1 MPHSAALTFS
11 WTTRIPQQLP
21 TSSRVPLPIFW
32 LTRIPSSRN
41 QRQVTF
47 RSLFSFLV
55 NQGSKPQ
62 LPASSRIRLRTFWLI
77 RIPSSSNQR
86 QAAFR
91 SLVLFLANHYSLPTA
106 TNQKQKSAPVFLDNQ
121 NFQLTQSM
129 TSGVPQP
136 SLLPG
141 SSKFPTT
148 SANQQQSSAAD
159 FLGNHDSQQQQPT
172 TSGIPQPC
180 LLSAQ
185 PGFASSYRPA
195 AELRCRFSG

>member
-32 LTRIPSSRN
+32 LTRIPRSRN

-62 LPASSRIRLRTFWLI
+62 LPTSSRIRLRTFWLI

-91 SLVLFLANHYSLPTA
+91 SLVFFPANRDSPA
-106 TNQKQKSAPVFLDNQ
+106 A
-121 NFQLTQSM
+121 
-129 TSGVPQP
+129 
-136 SLLPG
+136 
-141 SSKFPTT
+141 
-148 SANQQQSSAAD
+148 ANQQQSSASV
-159 FLGNHDSQQQQPT
+159 FLANQDSQQQQPT
-172 TSGIPQPC
+172 RSGIPQPGTFPGQPVFPTGSYQPAVEMC
-180 LLSAQ
+180 SRFPSQPRFPAAAIYDKRRSAALFFFPGQ
-185 PGFASSYRPA
+185 PGLPSSYHRA
-195 AELRCRFSG
+195 ADFGFRFSG